1 MDASSVWGTDAADSS
16 TLSAAETSA
25 ALDSS
30 GWQDASAVGGLLR
43 RSPDGS
49 SALAAAKEELAKL
62 REGMREHTQAV
73 EGLLDSPSAAGLS
86 SSITGK
92 LSPTRRLFCPLGRV
106 GDRACWAG
114 HRGLSAMSL
123 SESNRATPS
132 AQLSPHAKSF
142 RPNIR
147 APPPTL
153 PNILQA
159 QNPDNGFVVY
169 SSGGRAARQ
178 QRPSLPR
185 WLPQAGPTDG
195 SQTRPRLAHR
205 AQPRRSVIRMHAP
218 VGTPPA
224 PRRGNR
230 TGTSSLRV
238 QDFSRHAH
246 YLLHKLF
253 ALELTTSK

>member
-1 MDASSVWGTDAADSS
+1 MDASSVWGPHTDAADSS

-92 LSPTRRLFCPLGRV
+92 LSPSRRLFGRSERLV
-106 GDRACWAG
+106 IGSCWWAG
-114 HRGLSAMSL
+114 QRGLSAMSL
-123 SESNRATPS
+123 SESNRAAPS

-142 RPNIR
+142 RPNNR

-153 PNILQA
+153 PNTLQA

-230 TGTSSLRV
+230 TGSAWRV
-238 QDFSRHAH
+238 CGI
-246 YLLHKLF
+246 LK
-253 ALELTTSK
+253 